1 MSAFQQDGMVN
12 TMDPGDM
19 SNNVMGQPQ
28 TLHQIISQN
37 NEQLMRSRTTAQAQP
52 QYRHHSHGANRR
64 ASISEFTSSMDGG
77 LADFQFDP
85 NPVETGPM
93 LSMAQRSVDPR
104 RVRSRDDLSL
114 DVQFSQMNANFT
126 DMSGM
131 PYSTGIE
138 PSSTYVPH
146 VGYNMSHDMG
156 SGSIP
161 HGTPIPLN
169 TTTMPLDSTMVAPV
183 YSQSPS
189 SHSYP
194 MTFGPTGSNQAV
206 HAMGAPMLP
215 NQMSNIK
222 AIQRVSTMPNMPN
235 MPQSFTPS
243 SNSTLS
249 LPSALCGRVVE
260 STAPSQPDTPGNP
273 KIRSR
278 GQSMSSASPIHPN
291 SVFHYSAFAVLAD
304 SDC

>member
-19 SNNVMGQPQ
+19 GNHGMGQPQ

-52 QYRHHSHGANRR
+52 QYRHHSHDANRR

-85 NPVETGPM
+85 NPVETGPPM
-93 LSMAQRSVDPR
+93 LSMAQRNLDPR

-114 DVQFSQMNANFT
+114 DVQFSQMNASFT

-131 PYSTGIE
+131 PYSAGME
-138 PSSTYVPH
+138 PPSTYVPN

-156 SGSIP
+156 SGSLP

-169 TTTMPLDSTMVAPV
+169 TTTLSLDSTMVAPV

-194 MTFGPTGSNQAV
+194 MNFAPTSSNQAV

-215 NQMSNIK
+215 NQMNNINS
-222 AIQRVSTMPNMPN
+222 IQRVSTMPN

-243 SNSTLS
+243 SNSTRS
-249 LPSALCGRVVE
+249 VPSALSGRVVE
-260 STAPSQPDTPGNP
+260 STTPSQPDTPVNP

-291 SVFHYSAFAVLAD
+291 SVFHYSHFAVLAD